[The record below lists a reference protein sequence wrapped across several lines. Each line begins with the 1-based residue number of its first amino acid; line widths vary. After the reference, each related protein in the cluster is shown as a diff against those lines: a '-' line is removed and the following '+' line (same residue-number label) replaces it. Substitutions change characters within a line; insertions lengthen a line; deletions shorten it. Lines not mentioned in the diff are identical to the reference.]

1 MERIDDLGVKK
12 LKIIQDTDLFC
23 FGMDAVLL
31 ANFAKA
37 SGGDIV
43 VDLCSGNGIIPIL
56 LTAKTNAKKIVG
68 VELQKEPYDLAN
80 RSIELNGISDR
91 VEMINDDIKNVF
103 SHIGEGKVN
112 AVTCNPP
119 YMTGGV
125 GKVNPNDAVAIAR
138 HEIATNLDEVVRIAS
153 RLLKFGGSFYMVHR
167 ADRLCDIICAMRERH
182 IEPKRIRFVHPRVNA
197 SPNLIL
203 IEGKSGAKPGIIID
217 NPLYVYNDD
226 GTYTDEINKIYER
239 EI

>member
-1 MERIDDLGVKK
+1 MERIDDLGVKN

-37 SGGDIV
+37 SGGDTV

-56 LTAKTNAKKIVG
+56 LTAKTNAKRLVG
-68 VELQKEPYDLAN
+68 VELQKEPYELALK
-80 RSIELNGISDR
+80 SIELNGISDR

-103 SHIGEGKVN
+103 SHIGGGVN
-112 AVTCNPP
+112 VITCNPP

-125 GKVNPNDAVAIAR
+125 GKINPNDAVAIAR
-138 HEIATNLDEVVRIAS
+138 HEIATNLDEVVSIAS
-153 RLLKFGGSFYMVHR
+153 RLLKFGGNFFMVHR
-167 ADRLCDIICAMRERH
+167 ADRLCDIMCSMRNQH
-182 IEPKRIRFVHPRVNA
+182 IEPKRIQFVHPRVNA

-203 IEGKSGAKPGIIID
+203 IEGKSGGKPGIIID

-239 EI
+239 EL